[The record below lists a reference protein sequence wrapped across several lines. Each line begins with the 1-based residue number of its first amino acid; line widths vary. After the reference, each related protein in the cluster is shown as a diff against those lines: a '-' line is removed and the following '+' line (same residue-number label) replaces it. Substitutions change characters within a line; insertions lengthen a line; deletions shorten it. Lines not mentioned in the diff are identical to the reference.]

1 MLTQNSYLAFDTF
14 SPYTKPIKGNLKKL
28 YSLGVRSL
36 LVEGG
41 DKLTK
46 NMLRSRLI
54 NQFYLFKS
62 SKILPMNKKH
72 INFTSDNILK
82 YMYKIRSKISS
93 KLAKD
98 TITIYK

>member
-1 MLTQNSYLAFDTF
+1 MPISLEYL
-14 SPYTKPIKGNLKKL
+14 INKL
-28 YSLGVRSL
+28 YSLGIRSL

-46 NMLRSRLI
+46 NMLKNILI

-62 SKILPMNKKH
+62 SKSLAMNKKH
-72 INFTSDNILK
+72 TNFTSDNILK

>member
-1 MLTQNSYLAFDTF
+1 MRFV
-14 SPYTKPIKGNLKKL
+14 LKKL
-28 YSLGVRSL
+28 YSLGIRSL

-46 NMLRSRLI
+46 NMLKNRLI
-54 NQFYLFKS
+54 NQFYLFRSPKD
-62 SKILPMNKKH
+62 LPKNKKY
-72 INFTSDNILK
+72 INFTSDNILN
-82 YMYKIRSKISS
+82 YMYKNRSKISS